1 MFKVDRENKTMSL
14 DNMKTRIMIAGGT
27 QDGRNVKG
35 KLKSMQS
42 ALKNSYQAEWIT
54 FNKKKC
60 RCLINPEKL
69 STDYEQKIISI
80 ENKYHMK
87 SGDVF
92 YWNRTHK
99 HWIVYSEYEEEEA
112 YFRARIRECEYQIE
126 TDKDK
131 YWIYLR
137 GPVETAL
144 VWRQKHS
151 LEFNDLN
158 YSLELYI
165 TKNEDTDEFFTRHRI
180 VKFDGHNWK
189 VAAVDR
195 YSQAGIIQVF
205 LEETA
210 DNDMLDEMIV
220 PEIVEPDTSLPYI
233 EGPQFVQPYDTDISY
248 SIENI
253 DGGEFV
259 VNSSK
264 VKITNSDSTSCTL
277 NILTG
282 RSGEFDLIYKV
293 IGQDDIVLHVTI
305 ESF

>member
-1 MFKVDRENKTMSL
+1 MSL
-14 DNMKTRIMIAGGT
+14 EDMQKRVKVAGGS

-35 KLKSMQS
+35 KLKSLQS

-54 FNKKKC
+54 FNKERC

-80 ENKYHMK
+80 ENKYNMK

-92 YWNRTHK
+92 YWNRTKK
-99 HWIVYSEYEEEEA
+99 HWIVYSEYVEEEA

-126 TDKDK
+126 TEKDK
-131 YWIYLR
+131 YWVYLR

-158 YSLELYI
+158 YSLELYV
-165 TKNEDTDEFFTRHRI
+165 TRNEDTDEFFTRHKI
-180 VKFDGHNWK
+180 MKFDGHNWK

-205 LEETA
+205 LEEYF
-210 DNDMLDEMIV
+210 DNEMLDEMIV
-220 PEIVEPDTSLPYI
+220 PEIVEPDAKEPYI
-233 EGPQFVQPYDTDISY
+233 EGPQIVHPYDTNIIY
-248 SIENI
+248 TIERI
-253 DGGEFV
+253 GGGEFV

-264 VKITNSDSTSCTL
+264 VKVVNSNPSSCTL
-277 NILTG
+277 DITTG
-282 RSGEFDLIYKV
+282 RRGEFDLIYR
-293 IGQDDIVLHVTI
+293 IEGMDDIILKVNI